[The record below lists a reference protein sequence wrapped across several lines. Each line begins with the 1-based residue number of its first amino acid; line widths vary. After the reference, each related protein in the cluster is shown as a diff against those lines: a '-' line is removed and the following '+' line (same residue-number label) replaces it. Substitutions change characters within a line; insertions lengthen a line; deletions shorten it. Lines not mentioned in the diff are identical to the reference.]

1 MYLLVNIA
9 IKNRLFSFGLGEEDS
24 PEELEAAKK
33 LIGDIQHFDRDF
45 KKGYKGLKIAYEA
58 DFTPYLKPPTPAA
71 LKKRSSSQ
79 SWSSE
84 RSDDSFLSSS
94 SFFSSSDLS
103 DCDAE
108 VD

>member
-1 MYLLVNIA
+1 
-9 IKNRLFSFGLGEEDS
+9 LGEENS

-33 LIGDIQHFDRDF
+33 LMADIQHFDRDY
-45 KKGYKGLKIAYEA
+45 KKGYKGLKAIYEA
-58 DFTPYLKPPTPAA
+58 DYSSYLKPPPATS

-94 SFFSSSDLS
+94 SFISSSDLS
-103 DCDAE
+103 DFDAE
-108 VD
+108 